1 MYFGLSGE
9 IDTERLRKLTAK
21 YFNGDQTDLL
31 REMENMLPTQ
41 IYQERRKQI
50 EICTDL
56 EQYHEGARVMLEL
69 KEEFGLSGD
78 FSDMEKIMASVT
90 FTKCLF

>member
-1 MYFGLSGE
+1 MSLYFGLSGE
-9 IDTERLRKLTAK
+9 IDTERLKKLTAK

-56 EQYHEGARVMLEL
+56 EQYYEGARVMLEL

-90 FTKCLF
+90 FT